1 MNRLLL
7 LFAAPLLFALT
18 LAAVPADAGVGFGA
32 DVVNRYV
39 WRGTDFGNAVSVQPG
54 MSISYG
60 NIEVGA
66 WSSWAITDGDS
77 DAEITNVVP
86 ANADTG
92 APPDTT
98 DFGTGTIKGR
108 GANENDLYISFSSG
122 PIGITLTDY
131 YFPGLTGDDSFF
143 SYGDEDAVHILEI
156 SASLALDGMP
166 LSALA
171 AFNVSGDPDDSFW
184 VEATYDLGEMEE
196 TAVSVT
202 AGFGN
207 GVYTTDT
214 DPALVSVGLNMSKGD
229 YFASYILNPDKES
242 SFLVF
247 GRSF

>member
-1 MNRLLL
+1 MNRLL
-7 LFAAPLLFALT
+7 FAVPLLFALA

-54 MSISYG
+54 MSISHG
-60 NIEVGA
+60 NIEIGA
-66 WSSWAITDGDS
+66 WSSWAITDG
-77 DAEITNVVP
+77 
-86 ANADTG
+86 
-92 APPDTT
+92 
-98 DFGTGTIKGR
+98 
-108 GANENDLYISFSSG
+108 GANENDLYASFSSG

-131 YFPGLTGDDSFF
+131 YFPGLTEDDSFF
-143 SYGDEDAVHILEI
+143 SFSNDDAVHVLEI
-156 SASLALDGMP
+156 SASFALDSMP

-171 AFNVSGDPDDSFW
+171 AYNFSGDSDNSFW

-214 DPALVSVGLNMSKGD
+214 DPALVSVGLNMGKGD
-229 YFASYILNPDKES
+229 YFASYILNPDRES

>member
-1 MNRLLL
+1 MNRLIL

-39 WRGTDFGNAVSVQPG
+39 WRGTDFGNAVSIQPG
-54 MSISYG
+54 MSISHG

-66 WSSWAITDGDS
+66 WASWAITG
-77 DAEITNVVP
+77 
-86 ANADTG
+86 G
-92 APPDTT
+92 
-98 DFGTGTIKGR
+98 
-108 GANENDLYISFSSG
+108 GANENDLYASFSSG

-131 YFPGLTGDDSFF
+131 YFPGLTDDDSFF
-143 SYGDEDAVHILEI
+143 SYSNDDAVHILEV
-156 SASLALDGMP
+156 SASLAPDGMP
-166 LSALA
+166 LSALVA
-171 AFNVSGDPDDSFW
+171 YYFSGDPDDSFW
-184 VEATYDLGEMEE
+184 VEATYDLGEMEG

-214 DPALVSVGLNMSKGD
+214 DPALASVGLSMSKGD

>member
-1 MNRLLL
+1 MNRLL
-7 LFAAPLLFALT
+7 FAVPLLFALA

-54 MSISYG
+54 MSISHG
-60 NIEVGA
+60 NIEIGA
-66 WSSWAITDGDS
+66 WSSWAITDG
-77 DAEITNVVP
+77 
-86 ANADTG
+86 
-92 APPDTT
+92 
-98 DFGTGTIKGR
+98 
-108 GANENDLYISFSSG
+108 GANENDLYASFSSG

-131 YFPGLTGDDSFF
+131 YFPGLTEDDSFF
-143 SYGDEDAVHILEI
+143 SFSNDDAIHVLEI

-171 AFNVSGDPDDSFW
+171 AFNFSGDPDDSFW

-207 GVYTTDT
+207 GVYTHEGDEDSEDT
-214 DPALVSVGLNMSKGD
+214 TALVSVGLNMSKGD
-229 YFASYILNPDKES
+229 YFASYILNPNRES

>member
-1 MNRLLL
+1 MNRLL
-7 LFAAPLLFALT
+7 FAVPLLFALA

-54 MSISYG
+54 MSISHG
-60 NIEVGA
+60 NIEIGA
-66 WSSWAITDGDS
+66 WSSWAITDG
-77 DAEITNVVP
+77 
-86 ANADTG
+86 
-92 APPDTT
+92 
-98 DFGTGTIKGR
+98 
-108 GANENDLYISFSSG
+108 GANENDLYASFSSG

-131 YFPGLTGDDSFF
+131 YFPGLTEDDSFF
-143 SYGDEDAVHILEI
+143 SFSNDDAVHVLEI
-156 SASLALDGMP
+156 SASFALDGMP

-171 AFNVSGDPDDSFW
+171 AFNFSGDPDDSFW

-202 AGFGN
+202 AGLGN
-207 GVYTTDT
+207 GVYTHEGDEDSEDT
-214 DPALVSVGLNMSKGD
+214 TALVSVGLNMSKGD
-229 YFASYILNPDKES
+229 YFASYILNPNRES

>member
-1 MNRLLL
+1 MNRLL
-7 LFAAPLLFALT
+7 FAVPLLFALA

-54 MSISYG
+54 MSISHG
-60 NIEVGA
+60 NIEIGA
-66 WSSWAITDGDS
+66 WSSWAITDG
-77 DAEITNVVP
+77 
-86 ANADTG
+86 
-92 APPDTT
+92 
-98 DFGTGTIKGR
+98 
-108 GANENDLYISFSSG
+108 GANENDLYASFSSG

-131 YFPGLTGDDSFF
+131 YFPGLTEDDSFF
-143 SYGDEDAVHILEI
+143 SYNNYSKEELEKDEEKSNPHILEI

-166 LSALA
+166 LSALVA
-171 AFNVSGDPDDSFW
+171 YNFFGDTDNSFW

-214 DPALVSVGLNMSKGD
+214 DPALVSVGLNMGKGD
-229 YFASYILNPDKES
+229 YFASYILNPDRES

>member
-1 MNRLLL
+1 MNRL

-18 LAAVPADAGVGFGA
+18 LAAIPADAGVGFGA

-54 MSISYG
+54 MSISHG

-66 WSSWAITDGDS
+66 WSSWAITG
-77 DAEITNVVP
+77 
-86 ANADTG
+86 G
-92 APPDTT
+92 
-98 DFGTGTIKGR
+98 
-108 GANENDLYISFSSG
+108 GANENDLYASFSSG

-131 YFPGLTGDDSFF
+131 YFPGLTEDDMFF
-143 SYGDEDAVHILEI
+143 SYSDDDAVHILEI
-156 SASLALDGMP
+156 SASLALMP
-166 LSALA
+166 LSALVA
-171 AFNVSGDPDDSFW
+171 YNFSGDTEDSFW
-184 VEATYDLGEMEE
+184 VEASLDLGEMEE

-202 AGFGN
+202 AGLGN

-229 YFASYILNPDKES
+229 YFASYILNPDRES
-242 SFLVF
+242 TFLVF

>member
-54 MSISYG
+54 MSISHG

-66 WSSWAITDGDS
+66 WSSWAITDG
-77 DAEITNVVP
+77 
-86 ANADTG
+86 
-92 APPDTT
+92 
-98 DFGTGTIKGR
+98 
-108 GANENDLYISFSSG
+108 GANENDLYVSFSSG
-122 PIGITLTDY
+122 PVGITLTDY
-131 YFPGLTGDDSFF
+131 YFPGLTDDDSFF
-143 SYGDEDAVHILEI
+143 SYNNYSKEELEKDAEKSNPHILEV
-156 SASLALDGMP
+156 SASLALNGMP

-171 AFNVSGDPDDSFW
+171 AFNVFGDPDDSFW

>member
-1 MNRLLL
+1 MNRLL
-7 LFAAPLLFALT
+7 FAVPLLFALA

-54 MSISYG
+54 MSISHG
-60 NIEVGA
+60 NIEIGA
-66 WSSWAITDGDS
+66 WSSWAITDG
-77 DAEITNVVP
+77 
-86 ANADTG
+86 
-92 APPDTT
+92 
-98 DFGTGTIKGR
+98 
-108 GANENDLYISFSSG
+108 GANENDLYASFSSG

-131 YFPGLTGDDSFF
+131 YFPGLTEDDSFF
-143 SYGDEDAVHILEI
+143 SYNNYSKEELEKDEEKSNPHILEI

-166 LSALA
+166 LSALVA
-171 AFNVSGDPDDSFW
+171 YNFFGDPDNSFW

-214 DPALVSVGLNMSKGD
+214 DPALVSVGLNMGKGD
-229 YFASYILNPDKES
+229 YFASYILNPDRES

>member
-66 WSSWAITDGDS
+66 WSSWAITDG
-77 DAEITNVVP
+77 
-86 ANADTG
+86 
-92 APPDTT
+92 
-98 DFGTGTIKGR
+98 
-108 GANENDLYISFSSG
+108 GANENDLYASFSSG

-131 YFPGLTGDDSFF
+131 YFPGLTGENDSFF
-143 SYGDEDAVHILEI
+143 SYSDEDAVHILEV

-166 LSALA
+166 LSGLV
-171 AFNVSGDPDDSFW
+171 AFNFSGDPNDSFW
-184 VEATYDLGEMEE
+184 VEATYDLGELEE

>member
-66 WSSWAITDGDS
+66 WSPWAITDG
-77 DAEITNVVP
+77 
-86 ANADTG
+86 
-92 APPDTT
+92 
-98 DFGTGTIKGR
+98 
-108 GANENDLYISFSSG
+108 GANENDLYASFSSG

-131 YFPGLTGDDSFF
+131 YFPGLTGENDSFF
-143 SYGDEDAVHILEI
+143 SYSDEDAVHILEI

-166 LSALA
+166 LSGLV
-171 AFNVSGDPDDSFW
+171 AFNFSGDPDDSFW

>member
-66 WSSWAITDGDS
+66 WSSWAITDG
-77 DAEITNVVP
+77 
-86 ANADTG
+86 
-92 APPDTT
+92 
-98 DFGTGTIKGR
+98 
-108 GANENDLYISFSSG
+108 GANENDLYASFSSG

-131 YFPGLTGDDSFF
+131 YFPGLTGENDSFF
-143 SYGDEDAVHILEI
+143 SYSDEDAVHILEV

-166 LSALA
+166 LSGLV
-171 AFNVSGDPDDSFW
+171 AFNFSGDPDDSFW

-196 TAVSVT
+196 TAISVT

>member
-1 MNRLLL
+1 MNRLL
-7 LFAAPLLFALT
+7 FAVPLLFALA

-54 MSISYG
+54 MSISHG

-66 WSSWAITDGDS
+66 WSSWAITDG
-77 DAEITNVVP
+77 
-86 ANADTG
+86 
-92 APPDTT
+92 
-98 DFGTGTIKGR
+98 

-143 SYGDEDAVHILEI
+143 SYSNEDAVHILEI

-171 AFNVSGDPDDSFW
+171 AFNFSGDPDDSFW

>member
-39 WRGTDFGNAVSVQPG
+39 WRGTDFGNAVSIQPG
-54 MSISYG
+54 LSISHG

-66 WSSWAITDGDS
+66 WSSWAVTDG
-77 DAEITNVVP
+77 
-86 ANADTG
+86 
-92 APPDTT
+92 
-98 DFGTGTIKGR
+98 
-108 GANENDLYISFSSG
+108 GANENDLYVSFSSG
-122 PIGITLTDY
+122 PVGITLTDY
-131 YFPGLTGDDSFF
+131 YFPGLTDDDSFF
-143 SYGDEDAVHILEI
+143 SYNNYSKEELERDAEKSNPHILEI

-171 AFNVSGDPDDSFW
+171 AFNFSGDPDDSFW

>member
-1 MNRLLL
+1 MNRLL
-7 LFAAPLLFALT
+7 FAVPLLFALA

-54 MSISYG
+54 MSISHG
-60 NIEVGA
+60 NIEIGA
-66 WSSWAITDGDS
+66 WSSWAITDG
-77 DAEITNVVP
+77 
-86 ANADTG
+86 
-92 APPDTT
+92 
-98 DFGTGTIKGR
+98 
-108 GANENDLYISFSSG
+108 GANENDLYASFSSG

-131 YFPGLTGDDSFF
+131 YFPGLTEDDSFF
-143 SYGDEDAVHILEI
+143 SFSNDDAVHILEI

-171 AFNVSGDPDDSFW
+171 AFNFSGDPDDSFW

-207 GVYTTDT
+207 GVYTHEGDEDSEDT
-214 DPALVSVGLNMSKGD
+214 TALVSVGLNMSKGD
-229 YFASYILNPDKES
+229 YFASYILNPDRES

>member
-1 MNRLLL
+1 MNRLL
-7 LFAAPLLFALT
+7 FAVPLLFALA

-54 MSISYG
+54 MSISHG
-60 NIEVGA
+60 NIEIGA
-66 WSSWAITDGDS
+66 WSSWAITDG
-77 DAEITNVVP
+77 
-86 ANADTG
+86 
-92 APPDTT
+92 
-98 DFGTGTIKGR
+98 
-108 GANENDLYISFSSG
+108 GANENDLYASFSSG

-131 YFPGLTGDDSFF
+131 YFPGLTEDDSFF
-143 SYGDEDAVHILEI
+143 SFSNDDAVHVLEI
-156 SASLALDGMP
+156 SASFALDSMP

-171 AFNVSGDPDDSFW
+171 AYNFSGDSDNSFW

-202 AGFGN
+202 AGLGN
-207 GVYTTDT
+207 GVYTHEGDEDSEDT
-214 DPALVSVGLNMSKGD
+214 TALVSVGLNMSKGD
-229 YFASYILNPDKES
+229 YFASYILNPNRES

>member
-66 WSSWAITDGDS
+66 WSSWAITDG
-77 DAEITNVVP
+77 
-86 ANADTG
+86 
-92 APPDTT
+92 
-98 DFGTGTIKGR
+98 
-108 GANENDLYISFSSG
+108 GANENDLYASFSSG